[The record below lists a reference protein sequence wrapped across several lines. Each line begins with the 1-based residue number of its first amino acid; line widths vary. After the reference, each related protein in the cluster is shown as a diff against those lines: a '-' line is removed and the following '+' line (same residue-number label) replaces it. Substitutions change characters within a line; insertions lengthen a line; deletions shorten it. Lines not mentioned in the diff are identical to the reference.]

1 MDTEAKK
8 VKPFFLECWGLIHKS
23 AKKKIVLISLITI
36 GLNLLDFFAVS
47 LIGVV
52 GALAYRGIQS
62 QGVGDRTAAVL
73 EFLRVES
80 LDLSEQI
87 IVIGVAAFLML
98 VLKSVLVYFFTKKI
112 FLFMSYQS
120 AYLAEKLTRYITQ
133 SSVQE
138 VQKRSSQDYVFHIVT
153 GTNHLMMGVVG
164 TAFSIMS
171 DFALFVFL
179 ISLLLIADF
188 KSAIISAFIFIAVG
202 VLLHRLMQSKAMN
215 LGKKLKELSVGNNE
229 KILELT
235 SSLREVVAR
244 NTQDFYSNEIFKGK
258 VRVAEVSARQKMMPL
273 FSKHFMEVIVFAMF
287 LGIAGLQ
294 FLLNDTSRAVGN
306 LALFLAASTRISPA
320 VLRIQQGFVQIKS
333 AMGGGESTLRLI
345 ETTSDVTLKLA
356 KENYRQ
362 TISPEVNAKT
372 IFIPSVDFKNVT
384 FQYSP
389 EAQMKIESLNLEIRP
404 YQFVAFVGP
413 SGAGKST
420 LIDLLFGLLTP
431 KNGEV
436 LIGGMPAR
444 LALGIWP
451 GECGYVP
458 QNVVIHKGS
467 VISNL
472 LMGLERNEEA
482 EKRAKELL
490 KTVDMYEAIMA
501 LEGGLDAIIEERGG
515 NLSGGQKQRLGIA
528 RALMTN
534 PKILVMDE
542 STSMLDATS
551 EKAITDSLLGLRSN
565 VTLIVIAHRLSTV
578 KSAERLFYIKDGKVI
593 AEGDFES
600 LRSQVQD
607 FDIQAKLMGL

>member
-1 MDTEAKK
+1 MKY
-8 VKPFFLECWGLIHKS
+8 FFFKCWGLILES
-23 AKKKIVLISLITI
+23 AKSKIISISLITI
-36 GLNLLDFFAVS
+36 GLNLLDFLAVS

-62 QGVGDRTAAVL
+62 QGVGDRTSAVL
-73 EFLRVES
+73 EFLKVES

-87 IVIGVAAFLML
+87 VILGVTAFLML
-98 VLKSVLVYFFTKKI
+98 ALKSVLVYYFTKKI

-120 AYLAEKLTRYITQ
+120 AYLSKKLTRYIVE

-138 VQKRSSQDYVFHIVT
+138 VQKKSSQDYVFHIVT

-164 TAFSIMS
+164 TAFSVMA
-171 DFALFVFL
+171 DVALFVFL
-179 ISLLLIADF
+179 ISLLLIVDF
-188 KSAIISAFIFIAVG
+188 KSAIISALIFIAVG
-202 VLLHRLMQSKAMN
+202 LLLHKMMQSKAMN

-229 KILELT
+229 KIFELT
-235 SSLREVVAR
+235 SSFREIVAR

-258 VRVAEVSARQKMMPL
+258 VRVAEVSALQKMMPL

-345 ETTSDVTLKLA
+345 ETVEDLTLKLT
-356 KENYRQ
+356 KENIEQ
-362 TISPEVNAKT
+362 HLNLIASPKIS
-372 IFIPSVDFKNVT
+372 FIPSVDFENVT
-384 FQYSP
+384 FQYNP
-389 EAQMKIESLNLEIRP
+389 EAKMKIKSLTLEIKP

-420 LIDLLFGLLTP
+420 LIDLLFGLLSP

-436 LIGGMPAR
+436 LIGGVPAR
-444 LALGIWP
+444 VALKIWP

-458 QNVVIHKGS
+458 QNVMIHKGS
-467 VISNL
+467 IISNL
-472 LMGLERNEEA
+472 LMGLERTERA
-482 EKRAKELL
+482 ENKAEELL
-490 KTVDMYEAIMA
+490 KVVNMHETVMMLD
-501 LEGGLDAIIEERGG
+501 GGLDAIIDERGG
-515 NLSGGQKQRLGIA
+515 NLSGGQRQRLGIA
-528 RALMTN
+528 RALMTS
-534 PKILVMDE
+534 PRILVMDE

-551 EKAITDSLLGLRSN
+551 EYAITEALLNLREK

-578 KSAERLFYIKDGKVI
+578 KSAEKLFYVEDGKI
-593 AEGDFES
+593 RAEGSFES
-600 LRSQVQD
+600 LRSQIRD

>member
-1 MDTEAKK
+1 MTSVLLK
-8 VKPFFLECWGLIHKS
+8 CWGLIHKS
-23 AKKKIVLISLITI
+23 AKRKIMIISLVTV
-36 GLNLLDFFAVS
+36 GLNWLDFLAVS
-47 LIGVV
+47 LIGVL

-73 EFLRVES
+73 KFLGVDNFE
-80 LDLSEQI
+80 LSEQI
-87 IVIGVAAFLML
+87 VVIGVAAFLLL
-98 VLKSVLVYFFTKKI
+98 VTKSILVYYFTKKI

-120 AYLAEKLTRYITQ
+120 AYLSKIIIRHITE

-138 VQKRSSQDYVFHIVT
+138 VQRRSSQDYVFHIVT

-188 KSAIISAFIFIAVG
+188 KSAIISAFIFVAVG
-202 VLLHRLMQSKAMN
+202 VSLHRFMQSKAMI
-215 LGKKLKELSVGNNE
+215 LGKKLKDLSVGNNE

-244 NTQDFYSNEIFKGK
+244 NTQNVYSNEIFKGK
-258 VRVAEVSARQKMMPL
+258 VRVAEVSASQKMMPL
-273 FSKHFMEVIVFAMF
+273 FSKHFMEVIVFALF

-333 AMGGGESTLRLI
+333 AMGGGESTLKLI
-345 ETTSDVTLKLA
+345 ETTGDVSLNLVE
-356 KENYRQ
+356 ENE
-362 TISPEVNAKT
+362 SHNSKSAVNSKDV
-372 IFIPSVDFKNVT
+372 FVPSVDFKNVT

-389 EAQMKIESLNLEIRP
+389 EAKMKIESLNLKIKP
-404 YQFVAFVGP
+404 YDFVAFVGP

-420 LIDLLFGLLTP
+420 LIDLLFGLLSP

-436 LIGGMPAR
+436 LIGGVSSR

-458 QNVVIHKGS
+458 QNVIIHKGS

-472 LMGLERNEEA
+472 LMGLERDEET
-482 EKRAKELL
+482 EKRAMELL
-490 KTVDMYEAIMA
+490 KMVDMYDAIM
-501 LEGGLDAIIEERGG
+501 LLDGGLDAVIDERGG
-515 NLSGGQKQRLGIA
+515 NLSGGQRQRLGIA

-534 PKILVMDE
+534 PKLLVMDE

-551 EKAITDSLLGLRSN
+551 EKAITDSLISLREK

-578 KSAERLFYIKDGKVI
+578 KSAERLFYIENGQI
-593 AEGDFES
+593 LAEGNFES
-600 LRSQVQD
+600 LRSQVKD

>member
-1 MDTEAKK
+1 
-8 VKPFFLECWGLIHKS
+8 
-23 AKKKIVLISLITI
+23 
-36 GLNLLDFFAVS
+36 
-47 LIGVV
+47 
-52 GALAYRGIQS
+52 
-62 QGVGDRTAAVL
+62 
-73 EFLRVES
+73 
-80 LDLSEQI
+80 
-87 IVIGVAAFLML
+87 
-98 VLKSVLVYFFTKKI
+98 
-112 FLFMSYQS
+112 
-120 AYLAEKLTRYITQ
+120 
-133 SSVQE
+133 
-138 VQKRSSQDYVFHIVT
+138 
-153 GTNHLMMGVVG
+153 MMGVVG

-171 DFALFVFL
+171 DFTLFVFL

-235 SSLREVVAR
+235 SSLREVVTR
-244 NTQDFYSNEIFKGK
+244 NTQDSYSNEIFEGK

-294 FLLNDTSRAVGN
+294 FLINDTSRAVGN
-306 LALFLAASTRISPA
+306 LALFLAASARISPA

-333 AMGGGESTLRLI
+333 AMGGGESTLKLI
-345 ETTSDVTLKLA
+345 KASSDVTLKLA

-362 TISPEVNAKT
+362 SISAKVKPKT
-372 IFIPSVDFKNVT
+372 IFVPSVDFKNVT
-384 FQYSP
+384 FQYSS

-436 LIGGMPAR
+436 LIGRVPAR

-490 KTVDMYEAIMA
+490 KTVDMYEAIMT

-578 KSAERLFYIKDGKVI
+578 KSAERLLYIKDGKII

-600 LRSQVQD
+600 LRSQIQD
-607 FDIQAKLMGL
+607 FDMQAKLMGL

>member
-1 MDTEAKK
+1 MKQ
-8 VKPFFLECWGLIHKS
+8 FFLKCWGLIHKP
-23 AKKKIVLISLITI
+23 AKRKIILISLITI

-52 GALAYRGIQS
+52 GALAYTGIQS
-62 QGVGDRTAAVL
+62 QGVGDRTAEVL
-73 EFLRVES
+73 KSLRLEN

-87 IVIGVAAFLML
+87 VVIGIVAFLML
-98 VLKSVLVYFFTKKI
+98 VLKSVLIYAITKRI

-120 AYLAEKLTRYITQ
+120 AYLAEKFTRYITN
-133 SSVQE
+133 SPVQE
-138 VQKRSSQDYVFHIVT
+138 VQKRSSQDYVFHIVS

-171 DFALFVFL
+171 DIALFLVL
-179 ISLLLIADF
+179 ISLLLIADL
-188 KSAIISAFIFIAVG
+188 KSAIISAFIFIVIG
-202 VLLHRLMQSKAMN
+202 MLLHKLMQNKAMN

-235 SSLREVVAR
+235 SSLREIVVR
-244 NTQDFYSNEIFKGK
+244 NTQNFYSDEIFKGK
-258 VRVAEVSARQKMMPL
+258 IRVAEVSARQQMMPL

-306 LALFLAASTRISPA
+306 LALFLAAATRISPA

-345 ETTSDVTLKLA
+345 ETISDVTLKLA
-356 KENYRQ
+356 KENDSQHIKSAVKFRN
-362 TISPEVNAKT
+362 SLV
-372 IFIPSVDFKNVT
+372 PSVEFKNVT

-389 EAQMKIESLNLEIRP
+389 EAKMKIESLNLDIRP

-420 LIDLLFGLLTP
+420 LIDLLFGLLSP

-436 LIGGMPAR
+436 LIGGVAAR

-458 QNVVIHKGS
+458 QNVIIHKGS

-472 LMGLERNEEA
+472 LMGLERDKET

-490 KTVDMYEAIMA
+490 KTVNMYEVVMA
-501 LEGGLDAIIEERGG
+501 LEGGLDAIIDERGG

-534 PKILVMDE
+534 PKILVLDE
-542 STSMLDATS
+542 STSMLDAAS
-551 EKAITDSLLGLRSN
+551 ENAITDSLLSLRER

-578 KSAERLFYIKDGKVI
+578 KSAERLFYIEDGKII
-593 AEGDFES
+593 AEGNFES
-600 LRSQVQD
+600 LRGQVQN
-607 FDIQAKLMGL
+607 FDIQAKLMGF

>member
-1 MDTEAKK
+1 MTSVLLK
-8 VKPFFLECWGLIHKS
+8 CWELIHKS
-23 AKKKIVLISLITI
+23 AKRKIMIISLVTV
-36 GLNLLDFFAVS
+36 GLNLLDFLAVS

-73 EFLRVES
+73 KFLGVDNFE
-80 LDLSEQI
+80 LSEQI
-87 IVIGVAAFLML
+87 VVIGVAAFLLL
-98 VLKSVLVYFFTKKI
+98 VTKSILVYYFTKKI

-120 AYLAEKLTRYITQ
+120 AYLSKIIIRHITE

-138 VQKRSSQDYVFHIVT
+138 VQRRSSQDYVFHIVT

-188 KSAIISAFIFIAVG
+188 KTAIISAFIFVAVG
-202 VLLHRLMQSKAMN
+202 VSLHRFMQSKAMI
-215 LGKKLKELSVGNNE
+215 LGKKLKDLSVGNNE

-244 NTQDFYSNEIFKGK
+244 NTQNVYSNEIFKGK
-258 VRVAEVSARQKMMPL
+258 VRVAEVSASQKMMPL
-273 FSKHFMEVIVFAMF
+273 FSKHFMEVIVFALF

-333 AMGGGESTLRLI
+333 AMGGGESTLKLI
-345 ETTSDVTLKLA
+345 ETTGDVTLNLVE
-356 KENYRQ
+356 ENE
-362 TISPEVNAKT
+362 SHNSKSAVNSKD
-372 IFIPSVDFKNVT
+372 FFVPSVDFKNVT

-389 EAQMKIESLNLEIRP
+389 EAKMKIESLDLKIKP
-404 YQFVAFVGP
+404 YDFVAFVGP

-420 LIDLLFGLLTP
+420 LIDLLFGLLSP

-436 LIGGMPAR
+436 LIGGVPSR

-472 LMGLERNEEA
+472 LMGLERDEET
-482 EKRAKELL
+482 EKRAMELL
-490 KTVDMYEAIMA
+490 KMVDMYEAIMS
-501 LEGGLDAIIEERGG
+501 LDGGLDAVIDERGG
-515 NLSGGQKQRLGIA
+515 NLSGGQRQRLGIA

-534 PKILVMDE
+534 PKLLVMDE

-551 EKAITDSLLGLRSN
+551 EKAITDSLISLREK

-578 KSAERLFYIKDGKVI
+578 KSAERLFYIENGQI
-593 AEGDFES
+593 LAEGNFES
-600 LRSQVQD
+600 LRSQVKD

>member
-1 MDTEAKK
+1 
-8 VKPFFLECWGLIHKS
+8 
-23 AKKKIVLISLITI
+23 
-36 GLNLLDFFAVS
+36 
-47 LIGVV
+47 
-52 GALAYRGIQS
+52 
-62 QGVGDRTAAVL
+62 
-73 EFLRVES
+73 
-80 LDLSEQI
+80 
-87 IVIGVAAFLML
+87 
-98 VLKSVLVYFFTKKI
+98 
-112 FLFMSYQS
+112 
-120 AYLAEKLTRYITQ
+120 
-133 SSVQE
+133 
-138 VQKRSSQDYVFHIVT
+138 
-153 GTNHLMMGVVG
+153 
-164 TAFSIMS
+164 
-171 DFALFVFL
+171 
-179 ISLLLIADF
+179 
-188 KSAIISAFIFIAVG
+188 
-202 VLLHRLMQSKAMN
+202 
-215 LGKKLKELSVGNNE
+215 
-229 KILELT
+229 
-235 SSLREVVAR
+235 
-244 NTQDFYSNEIFKGK
+244 
-258 VRVAEVSARQKMMPL
+258 
-273 FSKHFMEVIVFAMF
+273 
-287 LGIAGLQ
+287 
-294 FLLNDTSRAVGN
+294 
-306 LALFLAASTRISPA
+306 
-320 VLRIQQGFVQIKS
+320 
-333 AMGGGESTLRLI
+333 MGGGESTLRLI